1 MVDSVQIVQLVV
13 AVTAI
18 AVALFGYMYNA
29 YEQRRL
35 YRNKIQY
42 ETKLKAFNGFIEAS
56 RRAVN
61 AYDLFRGLN
70 ARFSQS
76 DNAVEAGL
84 IFASFAQ
91 DLEKPLGTSVCVGIA
106 SRLEELEDRL
116 IAEGGTGKELKNP
129 KDADTVAGA
138 VSSLDIL
145 FRRVYTYHHERMAI
159 AFENAVLVMD
169 KNLGFRRSAK
179 ALVEY
184 LEQAFATQGKMLD
197 DFFKGLKSGR
207 IYVTD
212 GKYEPDEMVS
222 MLWIEVQAAMNE
234 ELAKTL

>member
-1 MVDSVQIVQLVV
+1 MVDSVQIVQLLV
-13 AVTAI
+13 AI
-18 AVALFGYMYNA
+18 AAIVIALYGYMFNA
-29 YEQRRL
+29 KAQRKL
-35 YRNKIQY
+35 DRNKIQY
-42 ETKLKAFNGFIEAS
+42 ETKLKAFNDFIQAS
-56 RRAVN
+56 RGAMN

-76 DNAVEAGL
+76 DNDVEAGL

-106 SRLEELEDRL
+106 GRLEELDDRL
-116 IAEGGTGKELKNP
+116 RAEGGTGKELKDP

-138 VSSLDIL
+138 VSSLEIL

-179 ALVEY
+179 AFVEY
-184 LEQAFATQGKMLD
+184 LEQAFAAQGKMLN
-197 DFFKGLKSGR
+197 DFFKGLKPGG

-212 GKYEPDEMVS
+212 GEYEPDEMVS